1 MEDYC
6 NIKKLLSTPVD
17 DEKLKY
23 MKLRFDTIFDKVKVP
38 EMNRSGSN
46 ESSIYQFIVPKHILN
61 FI

>member
-38 EMNRSGSN
+38 EMN
-46 ESSIYQFIVPKHILN
+46 
-61 FI
+61 